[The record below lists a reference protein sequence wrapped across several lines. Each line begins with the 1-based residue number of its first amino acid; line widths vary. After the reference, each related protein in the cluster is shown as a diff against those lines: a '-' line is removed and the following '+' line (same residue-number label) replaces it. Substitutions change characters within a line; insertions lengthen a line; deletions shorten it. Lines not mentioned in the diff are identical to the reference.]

1 MDIGALRGETSDEK
15 AILREVVELV
25 DEGVLV
31 PREEPELDLATAPL
45 DAIRRAY
52 EEAE

>member
-1 MDIGALRGETSDEK
+1 VDIGALSGDTSKEQ
-15 AILREVVELV
+15 AILWEVAELV

-31 PREEPELDLATAPL
+31 PREEPELDLATAPA
-45 DAIRRAY
+45 DVIRRAY